1 MIAADLRRTGDVVS
15 RPDAPS
21 AAEPRIPRAP
31 RTVHRRPPSVPL
43 RVVAQR
49 LSPEE
54 ADRLTRRPDPVAPPT
69 PAPAAPA
76 TSAAASAAGTA
87 TALAPRPVGV
97 VDRPAPS
104 EGALPVLDRR
114 RRGPFAR
121 LLALVRARRRG
132 EPGGRHRPGTTPT
145 QGWSMFSPHRR
156 SRRRFG
162 ARR

>member
-1 MIAADLRRTGDVVS
+1 MS

-54 ADRLTRRPDPVAPPT
+54 ADRLARR
-69 PAPAAPA
+69 PAPAAPPSPA
-76 TSAAASAAGTA
+76 WSAPAAAPAAGTA
-87 TALAPRPVGV
+87 TALAPRPAGV
-97 VDRPAPS
+97 VDRVAPS
-104 EGALPVLDRR
+104 DPALPVLDRR
-114 RRGPFAR
+114 RRRPFAR
-121 LLALVRARRRG
+121 LLALVRAGRRG